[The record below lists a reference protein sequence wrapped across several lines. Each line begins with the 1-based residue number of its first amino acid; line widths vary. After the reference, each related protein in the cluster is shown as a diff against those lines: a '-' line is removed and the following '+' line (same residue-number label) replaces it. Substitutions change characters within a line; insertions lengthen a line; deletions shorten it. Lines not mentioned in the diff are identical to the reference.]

1 MGFEKST
8 EAIRE
13 GWPLFIIGGIGEIG
27 VIKMTLILTMG
38 LVSAGGIMVAAY
50 AQASAQ
56 ASAQTQSNV
65 CKGVVYDSTGEPLIG
80 ATVMVKGTTN
90 GTSTDIDGAF
100 SLSNVK
106 KGATLLFSYVGM
118 DPKEVK
124 WDGQAIEVTLS
135 DNESVLN
142 ELVVVGY
149 GVQRKS
155 DVTGSVTSVSKD
167 RLTKLPVSNVLQAM
181 QGATSGVTIQQS
193 SSIPGDAPSTIVRG
207 QNSINANSGP
217 YVVVDGIPLNN
228 TGGSL
233 SDIAPN
239 DIESIEILKD
249 ASATAIYGT
258 NGANGVI
265 LVTTKRGKEGRAKV
279 TYSGYVG
286 IEDFAKKLQFCD
298 GDQIIQRYKDYV
310 AQNPGETMFN
320 ENVKYQ
326 NDVDNYNAGRQT
338 DWLYDVASRTGVIQD
353 HNVTVSGGSENAK
366 YFVSLDYYDQKGILK
381 GYDYKRYSIRTN
393 LDVDVTKWLQFGTNI
408 FIASHNRDG
417 GRVNLL
423 NAEAMSP
430 WGKVYEDDGSLC
442 IYPMYSEQL
451 WSNPLLG
458 TKRDDERRA
467 WNISIN
473 GYGVLDFGNMWAP
486 LKGLQYRLN
495 FGYSFSPTRNSWYT
509 GRETNDQN
517 GTGEIKNADTQ
528 TRLVENLIYYNR
540 DFGKHRLGVTLLA
553 AAMRKKYSENTAH
566 ATKFVNDNLSYN
578 NLGAGETPSV
588 KSYADLRTTS
598 SLMGRINYSFDS
610 RYLFTFTV
618 RRDGSSVFGDN
629 NKYGTFPSVAV
640 GWNISNEKFME
651 PSNSWLNNLKLRL
664 SYGKAGNE
672 AISVYETI
680 LKLSVEKFA
689 MGGNSVVGLIPS
701 TRMANKDL
709 GWEETKTFNV
719 GVDFG
724 FLNNRLNGN
733 IDFYT
738 SITDGL
744 LLLRRLPNL
753 SGYSDVYANMGKT
766 ANHGIELTLNSR
778 NIVTKDFTW
787 SSGLVF
793 SWNHNEIKDLY
804 GDKTDDV
811 GNRWFIGHPIG
822 VIYDYEMVGIWQ
834 KDEIERGEHLNWDP
848 VAEPGDVK
856 LADRNGDGVINDDDR
871 YVQGQTTPKWNGG
884 LTNTFTYKGFT
895 LSVFL
900 NTVQGHKNWNR
911 LLSVAGDEMGRR
923 NQTTE
928 IGYWTEEN
936 CSNEFRSLSKS
947 SNKHNYGYA
956 QDAWFW
962 RIKDVTL
969 SYTFPEKWMS
979 KIGIDNLMLYVSAR
993 NLVTWTNWTGWDPE
1007 TQQDPRGSGSWE
1019 SNYPYTRTYT
1029 FGLNVTF

>member
-13 GWPLFIIGGIGEIG
+13 GWPLFIIGGIGEIGIIG

-167 RLTKLPVSNVLQAM
+167 RLSKLPVSNVLQAM

-298 GDQIIQRYKDYV
+298 CDQIIQRYKDYV

-326 NDVDNYNAGRQT
+326 NEADNYNAGRQT

-408 FIASHNRDG
+408 FIASHNRDC

-629 NKYGTFPSVAV
+629 SKYGTFPSVAV

-969 SYTFPEKWMS
+969 SYTC
-979 KIGIDNLMLYVSAR
+979 LLYTS
-993 NLVTWTNWTGWDPE
+993 PS
-1007 TQQDPRGSGSWE
+1007 PRDA
-1019 SNYPYTRTYT
+1019 
-1029 FGLNVTF
+1029 